1 MFFFF
6 KQNAASELRIS
17 DWSSDVCS
25 SDLIERSCLR
35 ATAASKSDAGY
46 LNNPL
51 GNYLCLVQAGQA
63 KQARQQRFSDSR
75 FNVCRVQR
83 IFRDGALDGCL
94 HIQRCP
100 DKLFLFIPVYGRA
113 SHLQP
118 DNPEIGARMAVT
130 VEAFG

>member
-1 MFFFF
+1 M
-6 KQNAASELRIS
+6 RII

-25 SDLIERSCLR
+25 SDL
-35 ATAASKSDAGY
+35 

-118 DNPEIGARMAVT
+118 HNPDIGARMAVT
-130 VEAFG
+130 AEARSEGHTSELQTLMHKSYAVLRLK